1 MLGPPEAEHN
11 DFSKKGGNSPII
23 PAISIQVLN

>member
-11 DFSKKGGNSPII
+11 DFLKMGGSSIII
-23 PAISIQVLN
+23 PAISIKVLN